1 MYMCY
6 MYYIVYIYIYIY
18 IIYIYIYVYVY
29 IYKLCMSSTHVK
41 IYISNTR
48 HLFLQELHFGF
59 LETFKDFSLFYRV
72 FEGMEKAEI

>member
-1 MYMCY
+1 
-6 MYYIVYIYIYIY
+6 
-18 IIYIYIYVYVY
+18 
-29 IYKLCMSSTHVK
+29 MSSAHVK